1 MVGRMLTSDAF
12 QRARAFLF
20 EYGRPLDRERFRFH
34 FESGSGEAV
43 VVELARFQNADGG
56 FGHGLEPDLRA
67 GASSAIAT
75 SQAFRLLREIGRPDH
90 EVARRGLAYLLT
102 SFDRE
107 RSVWEMVPPAAEE
120 APHAPWLTYSG
131 TEKGF
136 NGFVLNPTAELL
148 GALYDYAGHVPDGF
162 LAGLTPTLVRRAQE
176 APDQMEIHDFGSLQR
191 LAETENL
198 PDDVR
203 SALAAQLL
211 RALPATVSLQP
222 STWEEYNLQPL
233 RALGRPDSF
242 LAPLIAADVLAA
254 NAEFWERQQL
264 PDGSWQIPWDWAS
277 NDADAWAQAEREWK
291 CIQIVDKLLVLK
303 AFGRL

>member
-20 EYGRPLDRERFRFH
+20 ESGQPLDRERFRFH

-43 VVELARFQNADGG
+43 VAELARFQNADGG
-56 FGHGLEPDLRA
+56 FGHGLEPDLRT

-75 SQAFRLLREIGRPDH
+75 SYAFRLLREIGRPDH

-102 SFDRE
+102 SFDRG
-107 RSVWEMVPPAAEE
+107 RSVWEIVPPEVEE
-120 APHAPWLTYSG
+120 APHAPWWTYAG

-136 NGFVLNPTAELL
+136 HGFALNPTAELL

-162 LAGLTPTLVRRAQE
+162 LANLTPTLVQRAQE
-176 APDQMEIHDFGSLQR
+176 APDQMEIHDFASLQR

-203 SALAAQLL
+203 SALVARLL
-211 RALPATVSLQP
+211 RALPQTVSLQT
-222 STWEEYNLQPL
+222 STWEDYGLQPL
-233 RALGRPDSF
+233 QVLGRPDSF
-242 LAPLIAADVLAA
+242 LAPLVAADVLAA
-254 NAEFWERQQL
+254 NAEFWEHQQL
-264 PDGSWQIPWDWAS
+264 PDGSWPIPWDWAFV
-277 NDADAWAQAEREWK
+277 DADAWAQAERDRK
-291 CIQIVDKLLVLK
+291 GMQIVDKLLVLR
-303 AFGRL
+303 AFSRL